1 MKIIFQVDSD
11 GVLMK
16 QKHGIGNI
24 YTPGWLMR
32 LFVLAMGIIVAGM
45 HAYMLRST
53 GGATDFPLFFFG
65 FILLIDAWL
74 LWYSIIFTTQTRVF
88 VTADGIEMQRG
99 GSHLFTPWENISHFG
114 IKGGGKSQQRGI
126 YLYHKVEPE
135 VTGLAEKLF
144 YGWAT
149 DFIPIGQVINL
160 PTNWGFFR
168 HDINIEGLAET
179 EFGQDVAYHA
189 PHLLGSFGGYEQE
202 KSKLGDLSY
211 RSSDS
216 SYVVGA
222 DTRSIRKEKR
232 D

>member
-1 MKIIFQVDSD
+1 MKIIFQVDGD

-32 LFVLAMGIIVAGM
+32 LFVLAIGIFVAGM
-45 HAYMLRST
+45 HAYILRGIGAS
-53 GGATDFPLFFFG
+53 GGIPAY
-65 FILLIDAWL
+65 FIVLILMVDAWL
-74 LWYSIIFTTQTRVF
+74 LWYSIIFTTQTRVI
-88 VTADGIEMQRG
+88 VSADGIEMQRG
-99 GSHLFTPWENISHFG
+99 GSRLFTTWENISHFG

-144 YGWAT
+144 YGWAS

-168 HDINIEGLAET
+168 HDINIERLAET

-189 PHLLGSFGGYEQE
+189 PHLLGHFGGYEQE

-216 SYVVGA
+216 AYVVGA

>member
-1 MKIIFQVDSD
+1 
-11 GVLMK
+11 MK

-32 LFVLAMGIIVAGM
+32 LFVLAMGVIVAGM
-45 HAYMLRST
+45 HAYMLRSA
-53 GGATDFPLFFFG
+53 GFSGATDFPLFFLG
-65 FILLIDAWL
+65 FILLVDAWL
-74 LWYSIIFTTQTRVF
+74 LWYSIIFTTQTRVI

-99 GSHLFTPWENISHFG
+99 GSRLFTPWENVSHFG
-114 IKGGGKSQQRGI
+114 IKGGGKNQQRGI

-168 HDINIEGLAET
+168 HDINIEQLAQT

-189 PHLLGSFGGYEQE
+189 PHLLGSFSGYEQE

-211 RSSDS
+211 ISSDAA
-216 SYVVGA
+216 YVVGA
-222 DTRSIRKEKR
+222 DTRSFRKEKR